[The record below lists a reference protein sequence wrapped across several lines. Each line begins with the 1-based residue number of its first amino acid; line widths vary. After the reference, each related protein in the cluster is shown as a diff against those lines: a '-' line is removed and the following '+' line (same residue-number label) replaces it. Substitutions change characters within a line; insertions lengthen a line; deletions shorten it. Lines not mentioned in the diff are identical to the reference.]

1 MFWSKNEKNRYTPA
15 YPSCT
20 IEKWGLRGYTLHGH
34 VFLMEFMYK
43 NLNVL
48 QRLRKEAMDRV
59 RRYKGRPY
67 IEGPPDDIIVV
78 KADLN

>member
-1 MFWSKNEKNRYTPA
+1 MPNGS
-15 YPSCT
+15 
-20 IEKWGLRGYTLHGH
+20 
-34 VFLMEFMYK
+34 FLDAEFMYK